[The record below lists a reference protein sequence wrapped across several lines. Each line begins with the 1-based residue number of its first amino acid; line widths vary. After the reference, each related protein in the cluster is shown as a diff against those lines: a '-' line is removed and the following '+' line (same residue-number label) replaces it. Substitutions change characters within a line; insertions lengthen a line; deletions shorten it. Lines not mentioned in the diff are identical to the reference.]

1 MGFYEDRMLPRFVDL
16 TCGSTML
23 DPVRERTCANLSGRV
38 VEIGFGSGR
47 NVPFYPASVV
57 SVSAVEP
64 ADRAWAMAASRVAA
78 STVPI
83 ERAGLDGQS
92 LPFSDNSFDAA
103 LSTWT
108 LCTIP
113 DVAAALSELRR
124 VLTPGGTLHFV
135 EHGLAPD
142 TKVQK
147 WQHRCNPLQNAVA
160 GGCHLN
166 RDTRGL
172 IESAGFEIR
181 DMDRFYQKVAPKV
194 LGAMSLGI
202 AVAP

>member
-1 MGFYEDRMLPRFVDL
+1 MGFYEDRMLPRVIDL

-23 DPVRERTCANLSGRV
+23 DSLRERACAGLSGRV

-47 NVPFYPASVV
+47 NVPFYPDSVT
-57 SVSAVEP
+57 SVSGVEP

-78 STVPI
+78 STLPI
-83 ERAGLDGQS
+83 ARAGLDGQS
-92 LPFSDNSFDAA
+92 LPFEDNSFETA

-113 DVAAALSELRR
+113 DVMAALFEVRR
-124 VLTPGGTLHFV
+124 VLVPGGALHFV

-142 TKVQK
+142 VKVQK
-147 WQHRCNPLQNAVA
+147 WQHRCNPIQNVVA
-160 GGCHLN
+160 GGCNLN
-166 RDTRGL
+166 RDIRGL
-172 IESAGFEIR
+172 IESAGFEVR
-181 DMDRFYQKVAPKV
+181 DIDRFYQKVAPKT
-194 LGAMSLGI
+194 LGAMSLGV